1 MMSIDSGM
9 WPRTTILHVARIIS
23 LFLYLPHEDALQRER
38 VETTAE
44 FLSSCLVDI
53 ANEII
58 ADTAT
63 TGAGS
68 LMTHTQA
75 SSVSRWLDNLHE
87 NWIRHVFVFVHWD
100 INNCRNIWK
109 IYEFWL
115 QHLKFW
121 RNIHDLVCQCT
132 NPVREIR
139 SNRDVYKQLHSEV
152 DEIPKG
158 FLQKYAMS
166 TTSCRSSGLL
176 KLSVPQDPKLFKYK
190 LTLP

>member
-1 MMSIDSGM
+1 MFRRTIRTFLFQTKKFRQTTWKSFNPLNVVYSDVLTSIQQMMSIDSGM

-75 SSVSRWLDNLHE
+75 SSVSR
-87 NWIRHVFVFVHWD
+87 
-100 INNCRNIWK
+100 
-109 IYEFWL
+109 
-115 QHLKFW
+115 
-121 RNIHDLVCQCT
+121 
-132 NPVREIR
+132 
-139 SNRDVYKQLHSEV
+139 
-152 DEIPKG
+152 
-158 FLQKYAMS
+158 
-166 TTSCRSSGLL
+166 
-176 KLSVPQDPKLFKYK
+176 
-190 LTLP
+190 